1 MVNLKAAEVA
11 FRFIPSVVAAC
22 ALISLYAFSQVDNI
36 VNQTLYNFNLQF
48 SLDWA
53 NPYWNMAHLLVA
65 MGWLTAGLAIA
76 LQAYALLP
84 KAPVAGGVAG
94 LAREPEMR
102 EEDRWSTFKLGDGS
116 TIKVKLVVKGAKRLN
131 KYSEDG
137 LPVYTVDTEPVV
149 QVVDVPEELRASAK

>member
-1 MVNLKAAEVA
+1 MKPVDGA
-11 FRFIPSVVAAC
+11 FRFVPSVVAAC
-22 ALISLYAFSQVDNI
+22 ALITLYAFLQVDNI
-36 VNQTLYNFNLQF
+36 VNQTLYSFSLKF

-65 MGWLTAGLAIA
+65 MGWAMAGLAIA
-76 LQAYALLP
+76 LQVYLLLP
-84 KAPVAGGVAG
+84 KAPTRGGVAG
-94 LAREPEMR
+94 MAREPELR

-131 KYSEDG
+131 KYSDDG

-149 QVVDVPEELRASAK
+149 QVVDVPEELRASAR